1 MVKHGA
7 NRLAPLIAIKEPLNA
22 PNWTFIGYSKSTT
35 MSKYGTNRFAPLIAE
50 DILVE
55 LKDLLCITLAGV

>member
-1 MVKHGA
+1 MLR
-7 NRLAPLIAIKEPLNA
+7 NEEILR
-22 PNWTFIGYSKSTT
+22 STN
-35 MSKYGTNRFAPLIAE
+35 MGKYGANRFAPLIAE